1 MKVDRVRG
9 AQRELVD
16 AVRWYRTRSATA
28 PDRFLADFDRTVDRI
43 VASPRLPAPM
53 AGGFRSRF
61 MTSFPY
67 QVVYRIEHDTI
78 RIYAVA
84 HFKRRAAYWR
94 RRVPP

>member
-1 MKVDRVRG
+1 MTP
-9 AQRELVD
+9 E
-16 AVRWYRTRSATA
+16 
-28 PDRFLADFDRTVDRI
+28 FLAEARAEVESAFAYYRNVSPDLGTRFVDDLERVLDRI

-84 HFKRRAAYWR
+84 HFKRRTAYWR